1 MKTRCLLVLL
11 FSATLVSSSFGEDVE
26 SRLKA
31 LEDRSAEQEKNLQE
45 QKKAME
51 SLLPATRT
59 DLLSRQAGGGRLRL
73 LDLSLD
79 ALVAAGISTEDDKS
93 LQTLQGGGHDPRK
106 RGFTVQNIELSMTGA
121 VDPYL
126 TGEAH
131 LVFFLDPLSGE
142 TEVELEE
149 AFLTTTSLPYGLQLE
164 AGHFF
169 TEFGRLNPRHPHQW
183 HWQDQA
189 VINTRLFGPDGMRG
203 PGFRLGWL
211 MPLPWF
217 SELHV
222 GVQNANGETMAS
234 FLAGEEFFEERPIG
248 NRPFVHRGV
257 KDLKDLVYLV
267 RLDSSWDVTDVL
279 TAKLGLS
286 GLYGPNA
293 TGPNGETF
301 IYGADLVVKWRPGT
315 SQRGWP
321 FLLWE
326 SEIMKRDYRAAAFL
340 DDSDPADVVDLA
352 ATTLRDW
359 GVYTQVLYGFHPGW
373 AAGLR
378 YDYATGSGESVGGRP
393 ADPFRDDRHRISPLV
408 SWQPSEF
415 SRLRL
420 QYNYDRADHLPD
432 KEAHSL
438 WLGAEIMYGAHPAH
452 TY

>member
-79 ALVAAGISTEDDKS
+79 ALVAAGISTEDDES

-373 AAGLR
+373 AAGVR
-378 YDYATGSGESVGGRP
+378 YDYATGGGESVGGRA

-432 KEAHSL
+432 KEAHSI
-438 WLGAEIMYGAHPAH
+438 WLGAEIMFRAHAAH
-452 TY
+452 SY